1 MFGEEPTKW
10 AGMLRAV
17 LKRFVRSFEVFST
30 EETASNDEEREELK
44 IFWTQIASYRG
55 GSGPKW
61 LSGWITAFCPFN
73 CDGEWIDK
81 RCAPGAPPPS
91 PPAGG
96 KTRRSGFSL
105 VLDGEIFPIVDSKK
119 VPSGSLEVDV
129 KLTDNGEEVDAL
141 LVAGHLGGRVIQSGG
156 SAGGSEEQSP
166 KLGLAPGW
174 FMFIKD
180 KAKIGEANKGER
192 LPSTSK
198 RLHVDPIE
206 QHEPLLTSY
215 ENHCLPNQRAPSLC
229 CILRPLRS

>member
-1 MFGEEPTKW
+1 MCGLPGVTLDGSQADWENLLRRVDTLKLFGEEPTKW

-30 EETASNDEEREELK
+30 EETASNAEEREELK
-44 IFWTQIASYRG
+44 VFWRQIAAYRG
-55 GSGPKW
+55 GSGPTW

-81 RCAPGAPPPS
+81 RCAPGAPPP
-91 PPAGG
+91 PTAGG

-129 KLTDNGEEVDAL
+129 KLDDNGKEFDTL
-141 LVAGHLGGRVIQSGG
+141 LVAGHLGGRVIQPG
-156 SAGGSEEQSP
+156 SDEQNP

-180 KAKIGEANKGER
+180 KAKVEEGNKGR
-192 LPSTSK
+192 GLSVVP
-198 RLHVDPIE
+198 
-206 QHEPLLTSY
+206 
-215 ENHCLPNQRAPSLC
+215 
-229 CILRPLRS
+229 